1 MATERKESRNRRKSS
16 LCWQMWRIA
25 IHLSSKKLFRMG
37 SKYTYQKSQPEST
50 CFKEEAVTKK
60 FLFQVSIS
68 RQNQFQSR
76 QCEQRMWKFCFL
88 ALSSISS
95 DTLSIARSIPILSSR
110 RLYFTQK
117 KRIQPSN
124 LDSISRNWIDWHT
137 AHLAFASPI
146 YLSQLS

>member
-25 IHLSSKKLFRMG
+25 IHLSSMKLFRMG

-110 RLYFTQK
+110 RLYSKEFILLILTRSHEIGLTGTP
-117 KRIQPSN
+117 RIWHS
-124 LDSISRNWIDWHT
+124 LLLSISSN
-137 AHLAFASPI
+137 
-146 YLSQLS
+146 